1 MILEE
6 YYKRT
11 GEKCNV
17 DLSRGGV
24 GRELLDELFTM
35 PSGLPPELERALE
48 ELTAAKKKRAA
59 FLDDLKQKASAGG
72 VKGNMNFLF
81 FWEKKIIIW
90 KIEISKTQ
98 KNANLI
104 CILKNKIK
112 NCFKK
117 GGIASATLA
126 QELLKED
133 PEQLRV
139 EAKINS
145 QLMKCKKGSGAAAL
159 KKKQDQE
166 KKEADA
172 KAKASKD
179 GQFVWLFV

>member
-17 DLSRGGV
+17 DLSRGVGVSGV

-81 FWEKKIIIW
+81 EKKIII
-90 KIEISKTQ
+90 
-98 KNANLI
+98 
-104 CILKNKIK
+104 
-112 NCFKK
+112 
-117 GGIASATLA
+117 
-126 QELLKED
+126 
-133 PEQLRV
+133 
-139 EAKINS
+139 
-145 QLMKCKKGSGAAAL
+145 
-159 KKKQDQE
+159 
-166 KKEADA
+166 
-172 KAKASKD
+172 
-179 GQFVWLFV
+179 

>member
-17 DLSRGGV
+17 DLSRGGVGVSGV

-72 VKGNMNFLF
+72 V
-81 FWEKKIIIW
+81 
-90 KIEISKTQ
+90 
-98 KNANLI
+98 
-104 CILKNKIK
+104 
-112 NCFKK
+112 K

-179 GQFVWLFV
+179 ALKARLAAFQ